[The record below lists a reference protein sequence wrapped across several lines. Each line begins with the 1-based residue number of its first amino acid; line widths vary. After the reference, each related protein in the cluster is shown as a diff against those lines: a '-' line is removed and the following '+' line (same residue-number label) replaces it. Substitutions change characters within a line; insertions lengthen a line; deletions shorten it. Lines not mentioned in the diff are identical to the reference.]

1 MADSSHREQVIG
13 LLVKLNERQIT
24 IFKHLKRIDGRLDQL
39 NGKVAEHES
48 NLIQI
53 KTWINCTS
61 NNRKPNYEDRMNA
74 LIEKMK
80 DEAVKHAMTLAQNQA
95 DTMQNG
101 VVEWLKSDEFEIL
114 LAEKMDR
121 AVDIPWT
128 SDQKEEKMFRALADL
143 IQNIVAGFVASI
155 KIK

>member
-1 MADSSHREQVIG
+1 
-13 LLVKLNERQIT
+13 
-24 IFKHLKRIDGRLDQL
+24 
-39 NGKVAEHES
+39 
-48 NLIQI
+48 
-53 KTWINCTS
+53 
-61 NNRKPNYEDRMNA
+61 MNA

-95 DTMQNG
+95 DVMQNG